1 MRKIPQNHFT
11 LVYEIKTKNKM
22 KLLINFSLI
31 IILNLFSLTVPKESV
46 AQSVSFQVFYDNL
59 SPYGHWIDYP
69 NYGYVWIPTA
79 GPDFFPYSSNGHW
92 VFTDYG
98 WTWVSYYDWG
108 WAPFH
113 YGRWSYDDYYG
124 WFWMP
129 DNLWGPAW
137 VVWRSSPGYY
147 GWAPLGPNISINIVI
162 GGRYNP
168 PVDHWVFLPGQ
179 YMGRTDSYNYYG
191 PRKSN
196 RELVNNST
204 IISNTYVDRS
214 TNTTFISGPR
224 KDEVQKVTGTPVKS
238 VEVRENSKPGQ
249 SIENNQL
256 KIYRPAISKTDRE
269 TVRPAKISDKK
280 EVKPIT
286 ERNVI
291 REKEAKEPIRKPME
305 KEPQQKR
312 QEDQKSIQR
321 EKKQD
326 QKIPIENKQR
336 EKPVQQREEQ
346 RITPQQKVIPKSIQK
361 ESPSKQAAP
370 PRNVEKQAPVQ
381 KNIQPDRAPK
391 PVPKMQEKPLQQRM
405 SEPKSNVKPSQGK
418 PRKEP

>member
-1 MRKIPQNHFT
+1 
-11 LVYEIKTKNKM
+11 M
-22 KLLINFSLI
+22 KFLINFALI
-31 IILNLFSLTVPKESV
+31 IILNLFSLTTPKEAV

-69 NYGYVWIPTA
+69 NFGYVWVPTA
-79 GPDFFPYSSNGHW
+79 SPDFFPYSSNGHW
-92 VFTDYG
+92 VFSDYG
-98 WTWVSYYDWG
+98 WTWVSYYNWG

-137 VVWRSSPGYY
+137 VVWRASPGFY

-168 PVDHWVFLPGQ
+168 PVEHWVFLPGQ

-204 IISNTYVDRS
+204 IISNTYIDRS
-214 TNTTFISGPR
+214 TNTTFISGPG
-224 KDEVQKVTGTPVKS
+224 KDEVQKVTGAPVKS
-238 VEVRENSKPGQ
+238 VVIRESAKPGQ
-249 SIENNQL
+249 SLENNQL
-256 KIYRPAISKTDRE
+256 NIYRPVISKTDRK
-269 TVRPAKISDKK
+269 TVRPSKISDKK

-286 ERNVI
+286 ERMK
-291 REKEAKEPIRKPME
+291 EKEAKEPIKKSIE

-312 QEDQKSIQR
+312 QEEQRSIQR
-321 EKKQD
+321 EKKQE
-326 QKIPIENKQR
+326 QKIPIENKR
-336 EKPVQQREEQ
+336 GKPVQQREKQ

-361 ESPSKQAAP
+361 ERPQRQAESA
-370 PRNVEKQAPVQ
+370 RDVEKQAPVQ
-381 KNIQPDRAPK
+381 KNTQPDRAPE
-391 PVPKMQEKPLQQRM
+391 PAPKMQEKHQQERM
-405 SEPKSNVKPSQGK
+405 DESKSNEKPPSQGK
-418 PRKEP
+418 PRKERKK